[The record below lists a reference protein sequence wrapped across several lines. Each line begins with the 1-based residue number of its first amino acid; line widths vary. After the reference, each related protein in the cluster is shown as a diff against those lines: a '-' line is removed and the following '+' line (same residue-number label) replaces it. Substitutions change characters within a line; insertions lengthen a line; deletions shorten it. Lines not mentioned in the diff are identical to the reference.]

1 MEKYNKTNGKVLP
14 LNRAN
19 VDTDQIIPAKYL
31 KRVERTGFG
40 QYLFDAWRKLPDGSP
55 NPDFILNDTRYS
67 GATILVAG
75 ANFGSGSSR
84 EHAPWALN
92 DYGFRTILAPSF
104 ADIFRNNCFQNG
116 MLPIVLDQ
124 KIIDTIIQK
133 SSKNPDYSL
142 TVDLESGVITD
153 SEELTI
159 EFSIDAFKKQCLLE
173 GLDDIALTLAE
184 ESMIK
189 NFESR
194 HVIS

>member
-124 KIIDTIIQK
+124 KIIDKIIQK

>member
-14 LNRAN
+14 LDRAN

-40 QYLFDAWRKLPDGSP
+40 QYLFDAWRKLPDGTP
-55 NPDFILNDTRYS
+55 NPEFILNDDRYN

-75 ANFGSGSSR
+75 PNFGSGSSR

-92 DYGFRTILAPSF
+92 DYGFRTIIAPSF

-124 KIIDTIIQK
+124 AIIDKII
-133 SSKNPDYSL
+133 
-142 TVDLESGVITD
+142 
-153 SEELTI
+153 
-159 EFSIDAFKKQCLLE
+159 
-173 GLDDIALTLAE
+173 
-184 ESMIK
+184 
-189 NFESR
+189 
-194 HVIS
+194 

>member
-14 LNRAN
+14 LDRAN

-40 QYLFDAWRKLPDGSP
+40 QYLFDAWRKLPDGTP
-55 NPDFILNDTRYS
+55 NPEFILNDDRYN

-75 ANFGSGSSR
+75 PNFGSGSSR

-92 DYGFRTILAPSF
+92 DYGFRTIIAPSF
-104 ADIFRNNCFQNG
+104 ADIFRNNCFQN
-116 MLPIVLDQ
+116 
-124 KIIDTIIQK
+124 
-133 SSKNPDYSL
+133 
-142 TVDLESGVITD
+142 
-153 SEELTI
+153 
-159 EFSIDAFKKQCLLE
+159 
-173 GLDDIALTLAE
+173 E

>member
-14 LNRAN
+14 LDRAN

-31 KRVERTGFG
+31 KRVEKTGFG
-40 QYLFDAWRKLPDGSP
+40 QYLFDAWRKLPDGSL
-55 NPDFILNDTRYS
+55 NPDFILNDERYT

-75 ANFGSGSSR
+75 PNFGSGSSR

-124 KIIDTIIQK
+124 
-133 SSKNPDYSL
+133 
-142 TVDLESGVITD
+142 
-153 SEELTI
+153 
-159 EFSIDAFKKQCLLE
+159 
-173 GLDDIALTLAE
+173 
-184 ESMIK
+184 
-189 NFESR
+189 
-194 HVIS
+194 

>member
-104 ADIFRNNCFQNG
+104 ADIFRKNCFQNG

>member
-14 LNRAN
+14 LDRAN

-31 KRVERTGFG
+31 KRVEKTGFG
-40 QYLFDAWRKLPDGSP
+40 QYLFDAWRKLPDGTP
-55 NPDFILNDTRYS
+55 NPEFILNDDRYN

-75 ANFGSGSSR
+75 PNFGSGSSR

-92 DYGFRTILAPSF
+92 DYGFRTIIAPSF

-124 KIIDTIIQK
+124 AIIDKIIQK

-142 TVDLESGVITD
+142 TVDLESGVISD
-153 SEELTI
+153 SEEFTI
-159 EFSIDAFKKQCLLE
+159 EFTIDSFKKHCLLE
-173 GLDDIALTLAE
+173 GLDDIGLTLSE